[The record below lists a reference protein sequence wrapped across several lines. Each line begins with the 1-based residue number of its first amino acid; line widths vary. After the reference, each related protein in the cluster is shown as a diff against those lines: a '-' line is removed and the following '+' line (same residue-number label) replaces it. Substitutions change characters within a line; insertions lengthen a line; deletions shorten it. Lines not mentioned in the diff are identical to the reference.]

1 MHRSKKKLS
10 RIITLLGL
18 AALNWNLSAGA
29 AQAAEPENLG
39 TMSVTATPLIDSQFL
54 NTTFVDGSDLRIL
67 RPATSDAASLLRD
80 APGVSLSSA
89 GGVSSLPVIH
99 GLADDRVRIKVDGMD
114 LISACANH
122 MNPALSYI
130 DPSNVDSIQVFA
142 GIAPVSVGG
151 DSIGGTIQV
160 NSAVPEFAQ
169 DGQSALLKGQA
180 GVFYRSN
187 GNVQGGN
194 FSATAANEKLNLTYN
209 GSTVKSNNYKAAKD
223 FKAAGPAATG
233 RGWLAGDEVGS
244 SRYKAENHALGLA
257 WLHENHLIE
266 LKLGLQDIP
275 YQGFPNQHM
284 DMTDNDSQ
292 QINLHYD
299 GQYQWGT
306 LEARVYN
313 ENTRHK
319 MNFADDKNFYTLG
332 MPMDTEG
339 KNTGALAKADIL
351 LSKRDILRVGGEYQH
366 YRLNDWWPP
375 VGTGGM
381 SPETFRNINNG
392 ERDRFDL
399 FGEWEARW
407 NPQWFSQLGVRSGT
421 VKMDAGIVNGYKLT
435 SSNQYLAE
443 STAFNNSNRQRT
455 DHNWD
460 LTALSRYTPDDRKTF
475 EFGYARKTRSPN
487 LYERYTWSTGGMAMA
502 MNNLVNDGNGYV
514 GNLDL
519 KPEVAHTFSATAA
532 WHDVA
537 QKQWGLKI
545 TPYYTHVQDYI
556 DAGRCSSAN
565 AGCGPVNQLPAKT
578 TGFVHLQF
586 VNQSARL
593 YGVDVSGYFPLAKT
607 DDYGSFTAKG
617 LLNYVNGKNETT
629 GDNLYNIMP
638 LNAKL
643 TIEQRWDNWTNSIEG
658 HLVDAKR
665 DVSQVRNEVKTGGYA
680 LLNLRSSYEWKQF
693 RIDAGV
699 ENVLD
704 KFYAHPLNG
713 AYIGQGSTMSL
724 NATSALYGIPVPGM
738 GRTFYTG
745 VTVKF

>member
-1 MHRSKKKLS
+1 ME
-10 RIITLLGL
+10 LLFGL
-18 AALNWNLSAGA
+18 TSLVLVVPAYAADSPTG
-29 AQAAEPENLG
+29 EHLG
-39 TMSVTATPLIDSQFL
+39 TMSVTAAPIIDPQPL
-54 NTTFVDGSDLRIL
+54 NTTFVDGADLRTL
-67 RPATSDAASLLRD
+67 RPATSDAVSLLRD
-80 APGVSLSSA
+80 TPGVSLSSA

-99 GLADDRVRIKVDGMD
+99 GMADDRVRVRVDGMD

-142 GIAPVSVGG
+142 GITPVSVGG

-160 NSAVPEFAQ
+160 NSTAPEFAQ
-169 DGQSALLKGQA
+169 AGQGTLLKGQA

-194 FSATAANEKLNLTYN
+194 FLATTANEQLSLTYN
-209 GSTVKSNNYKAAKD
+209 GSTVESNNYKAAKD

-257 WLHENHLIE
+257 WLYENHLVE

-284 DMTDNDSQ
+284 DMTGNDSQ

-299 GQYQWGT
+299 GKYQWGT
-306 LEARVYN
+306 MEARIYN

-339 KNTGALAKADIL
+339 KNTGVLAKADML
-351 LSKRDILRVGGEYQH
+351 LSKRDIIRIGGEYQR

-381 SPETFRNINNG
+381 SPETFWNINNG
-392 ERDRFDL
+392 ERDRFDI

-407 NPQWFSQLGVRSGT
+407 NPQWLSQLGVRSDT
-421 VKMDAGIVNGYKLT
+421 VKMDTGMVNGYKIT
-435 SSNQYLAE
+435 GTSNQYVAE

-475 EFGYARKTRSPN
+475 EFGYAQKSRSPN

-514 GNLDL
+514 GNLNL
-519 KPEVAHTFSATAA
+519 KPEVAHTLSATAD

-545 TPYYTHVQDYI
+545 TPYYTYVQDYI

-565 AGCGPVNQLPAKT
+565 TGCGAANQLPAKT

-586 VNQSARL
+586 INQSARL

-617 LLNYVNGKNETT
+617 MLNYVNGKNETT

-658 HLVDAKR
+658 QLVDAKR
-665 DVSQVRNEVKTGGYA
+665 DVSQVRDEVKTGGYA
-680 LLNLRSSYEWKQF
+680 LLNLRSSYEWRQF
-693 RIDAGV
+693 RVDAGV

-704 KFYAHPLNG
+704 KFYAHPLSG

-738 GRTFYTG
+738 GRSVYTG